1 MTVIAPWQDLLAPTM
16 RPTAGVPA
24 LMLDGFLTG
33 VIVAPR
39 PIPRHRWLAAL
50 WRDEDLH
57 ALGCGAGNG
66 STGWHRAALDR
77 ARHGEAV
84 RRTSKMRNRG
94 RRLSSSTYTSSF
106 DSGSNGAYDQ
116 LTRPPSRGS

>member
-1 MTVIAPWQDLLAPTM
+1 MTVIARWQDLLAPTT
-16 RPTAGVPA
+16 RPTTGVPA
-24 LMLDGFLTG
+24 LVLDGFLTG

-66 STGWHRAALDR
+66 STGWHRAAPDR
-77 ARHGEAV
+77 ARHGEVSVEQA
-84 RRTSKMRNRG
+84 K
-94 RRLSSSTYTSSF
+94 
-106 DSGSNGAYDQ
+106 
-116 LTRPPSRGS
+116 

>member
-1 MTVIAPWQDLLAPTM
+1 M

-50 WRDEDLH
+50 WRDEDLNLWDAGRATAERDAIVLRQT
-57 ALGCGAGNG
+57 ALAAEKLSVEQAKWETEDPGY
-66 STGWHRAALDR
+66 RALPI
-77 ARHGEAV
+77 G
-84 RRTSKMRNRG
+84 
-94 RRLSSSTYTSSF
+94 TSSF

-116 LTRPPSRGS
+116 LTRPPSRGL